1 MPEEIKNTAE
11 TSGVNPQDDSNADVV
26 ENQTENVNEA
36 EFTDTPPEEGGGQP
50 PKPEEKQVQS
60 RAQNSENARRRR
72 EAERQQEIKAV
83 REKAIIE
90 TLNGKN
96 PYTGEEMKDSADV
109 EEYLTMKEIEKGG
122 GDPLADFSK
131 FQKRRE
137 RERAAQAAESE
148 QQAEWFRKDREDFSA
163 KYPDVNV
170 EKLIQNEQFQL
181 FAGGKVGNL
190 PLAEIYEGFLKVG
203 IEYEKK
209 AKQMAR
215 QMLAN
220 KKASPGALSSP
231 NTPDSTFYTKEQVQ
245 KMSEKEISQNYDAI
259 RASMKK
265 WKY

>member
-1 MPEEIKNTAE
+1 MPEEIKKTAE
-11 TSGVNPQDDSNADVV
+11 TSGENTQGDSNADVV
-26 ENQTENVNEA
+26 ENQAENVNEA
-36 EFTDTPPEEGGGQP
+36 EFTDTPSDEGGGQP
-50 PKPEEKQVQS
+50 PKSEDKTVQS
-60 RAQNSENARRRR
+60 RQQNSENARRRR
-72 EAERQQEIKAV
+72 EAERQQEIKAA

-96 PYTGEEMKDSADV
+96 PFTGDEMKDSADV
-109 EEYLTMKEIEKGG
+109 EEYLTMREIEKGG

-131 FQKRRE
+131 FQKQRE
-137 RERAAQAAESE
+137 REKAAQVAESE
-148 QQAEWFRKDREDFSA
+148 QQAEWFRKDREDFST
-163 KYPDVNV
+163 KYPDVNI
-170 EKLIQNEQFQL
+170 EKLVKNEQFQL

-231 NTPDSTFYTKEQVQ
+231 NAPDSTFYTKEQVQ
-245 KMSEKEISQNYDAI
+245 KMSEKEISENYDAI

>member
-1 MPEEIKNTAE
+1 MPEEILTAQ
-11 TSGVNPQDDSNADVV
+11 TSGENPQNDSNADVV
-26 ENQTENVNEA
+26 QKQSDNVNET
-36 EFTDTPPEEGGGQP
+36 EFTDTPPEESGEQP
-50 PKPEEKQVQS
+50 SQPEEKTAQTK
-60 RAQNSENARRRR
+60 AQNSENARRRR
-72 EAERQQEIKAV
+72 EAERQQEIKAA
-83 REKAIIE
+83 RERTIIE

-96 PYTGEEMKDSADV
+96 PFTGEEMKDSADV
-109 EEYLTMKEIEKGG
+109 EEYLTMREIEKGG

-131 FQKRRE
+131 FQKQRE
-137 RERAAQAAESE
+137 REKAAQAAESK
-148 QQAEWFRKDREDFSA
+148 QQAEWFRKDREDFST
-163 KYPDVNV
+163 KYPDVSL

-190 PLAEIYEGFLKVG
+190 PLAEIYEGFIKVG

-231 NTPDSTFYTKEQVQ
+231 NAPNSTFYTKEQVQ
-245 KMSEKEISQNYDAI
+245 KMTPDEVSKNYDTI